1 MNDDYKL
8 RTKSL
13 IKWFEYNMAPKQ
25 EPAPPV
31 NEEPAKAPVTEEASS
46 APITDENMAG
56 FGDEE
61 EIDLATTGLSEDDQ
75 DLVASIMAKFKEA
88 KQSSVD
94 DVFAKANEAVEAA
107 NQPTEEDLVAS
118 ICAPKQNN
126 VDDLIKQ
133 AREQ

>member
-75 DLVASIMAKFKEA
+75 DLVASIMAKFK
-88 KQSSVD
+88 
-94 DVFAKANEAVEAA
+94 
-107 NQPTEEDLVAS
+107 
-118 ICAPKQNN
+118 
-126 VDDLIKQ
+126 
-133 AREQ
+133 

>member
-25 EPAPPV
+25 EPAPPAP
-31 NEEPAKAPVTEEASS
+31 EEPVNAPVMEEASS
-46 APITDENMAG
+46 APITDENAA

-107 NQPTEEDLVAS
+107 NQPTEEELVAS
-118 ICAPKQNN
+118 ICTPKQNN